1 MADAVAD
8 MAVAVHDDRH
18 LVLHAHTRDVGAV
31 LLAARADV
39 QRGVVDFYHLAALV
53 AAADDVLVVEIE
65 VRVAQMAER
74 IDIRVVENGLERRRV
89 DALVRRREQAFME
102 GRERPVD
109 VLQALVR
116 HDVDAAGRGGNVEL
130 NAADNGHAVYLARN
144 EVQVGKMPLMRS
156 VRVCRTVVCD
166 GDCLKLC
173 DHCSKCL

>member
-1 MADAVAD
+1 M
-8 MAVAVHDDRH
+8 
-18 LVLHAHTRDVGAV
+18 
-31 LLAARADV
+31 
-39 QRGVVDFYHLAALV
+39 
-53 AAADDVLVVEIE
+53 VEIE

-166 GDCLKLC
+166 GDCLKTTVVRRLYHLGQRAERMVGYIGMSMKIRN
-173 DHCSKCL
+173 DLHFTSIPPVQS